1 LINIHMFYLRT
12 HQCIHSVY
20 IFVFSEVCCS
30 VLQCVA
36 VCCSVLQCV
45 SCRVYLEDLGI
56 LLLRCSVLHCVA
68 VCCRVLQR
76 AAVRCSVFFTCLYE
90 GLAYFPSLLQC
101 VLSLCVAVCC
111 SVLQRV
117 AVCFATYLYEELLY
131 YASRFTDKKLY
142 SRVGKRVRT
151 AGDDIKLSS

>member
-1 LINIHMFYLRT
+1 M
-12 HQCIHSVY
+12 
-20 IFVFSEVCCS
+20 
-30 VLQCVA
+30 LQCVA
-36 VCCSVLQCV
+36 VC
-45 SCRVYLEDLGI
+45 
-56 LLLRCSVLHCVA
+56 
-68 VCCRVLQR
+68 
-76 AAVRCSVFFTCLYE
+76 FTCLYE
-90 GLAYFPSLLQC
+90 GLEYFPSLLQC
-101 VLSLCVAVCC
+101 VLSFCVAVCC